1 MQERKILIVDDQ
13 MGIRML
19 LSEVLKSEGYTIIEA
34 SNGVVALE
42 LASREQP
49 DLILLD
55 MKLPGMDGL
64 QILKSLRANGVSV
77 SVIMMTAYGELE
89 LINEAIALGAKSHFT
104 KPFDIDDLIVLV
116 NQHFGLQTGENEG
129 VATVI

>member
-1 MQERKILIVDDQ
+1 MQDRKILIVDDQ

-19 LSEVLKSEGYTIIEA
+19 LSEVLKSEGYTVLEA
-34 SNGVVALE
+34 SNGVAALE
-42 LASREQP
+42 VANQEQP

-64 QILKSLRANGVSV
+64 QILKSLQSNGISA

-89 LINEAIALGAKSHFT
+89 LINEAKALGAKSHFT
-104 KPFDIDDLIVLV
+104 KPFDIDDLISLV
-116 NQHFGLQTGENEG
+116 NEHFGSPTGGSERT
-129 VATVI
+129 ATVI

>member
-1 MQERKILIVDDQ
+1 MQGYKILIVDDQ

-19 LSEVLKSEGYTIIEA
+19 LSEVLKTEGYTIFEA
-34 SNGVVALE
+34 SNGFAALE
-42 LASREQP
+42 VAGQEQP

-64 QILKSLRANGVSV
+64 QILKGLKNNGIKA

-89 LINEAIALGAKSHFT
+89 LINEAKALGAKSHFT
-104 KPFDIDDLIVLV
+104 KPFDIDDLIALV
-116 NQHFGLQTGENEG
+116 NQHFGLQTGENERT
-129 VATVI
+129 ATVI

>member
-1 MQERKILIVDDQ
+1 MQGHKILIVDDQ

-19 LSEVLKSEGYTIIEA
+19 LSEVLKTEGYTIFEA
-34 SNGVVALE
+34 SNGVAALE
-42 LASREQP
+42 VAGQEQP

-64 QILKSLRANGVSV
+64 QILKGLRTNGITA

-89 LINEAIALGAKSHFT
+89 LIDQARELGAASHFT
-104 KPFDIDDLIVLV
+104 KPFDIDDLIEMV
-116 NQHFGLQTGENEG
+116 NRHFGLESKDGAL
-129 VATVI
+129 VSTVI